1 MSQRPSHT
9 STAGDAQEPARKP
22 WIRGYPLGPWQ
33 TNTYV
38 VADPGTMTCWVVD
51 PSFGPGKVIQEI
63 RTEHVTPVAI
73 VLTHAH
79 VDHIGG
85 IADILKAW
93 PGLPIWIHRAEKDWL
108 ENPLLNLSDG
118 AGMSVTAP
126 PPARVLADGDVLELG
141 SMRWKVLHTPG
152 HTPGGISLYN
162 EEAQIAIVGDTLFAG
177 SIGRTDLPG
186 GDFETLEESIRR
198 KLYTLPRDTR
208 CLPGHGP
215 ATSVGDEM
223 DGNPFVPG

>member
-38 VADPGTMTCWVVD
+38 VADPGTMTCWVID

-73 VLTHAH
+73 ILTHAH